1 MLVGKVA
8 EKEVVEDRSRLEND
22 RLVEEK
28 LLVSAL
34 ECPVCL
40 TLPHSAPVY
49 TCRVSRAKS
58 GCDVS
63 VVFVKKKLFAKL
75 CAVPTANVSLPAQ
88 VGHSVCGR
96 CWKSLLKQRCP
107 VCLTEY
113 NRSAGLAKLSMHG
126 SQTLYIS
133 LLYDR

>member
-58 GCDVS
+58 DCDIS
-63 VVFVKKKLFAKL
+63 VVFVRKRKTF
-75 CAVPTANVSLPAQ
+75 CQAVCNANCQCKPSSPGRAQ
-88 VGHSVCGR
+88 CV
-96 CWKSLLKQRCP
+96 WALLEKS
-107 VCLTEY
+107 
-113 NRSAGLAKLSMHG
+113 S
-126 SQTLYIS
+126 
-133 LLYDR
+133 

>member
-63 VVFVKKKLFAKL
+63 VVFVKKKAFA
-75 CAVPTANVSLPAQ
+75 SLPAQ

-96 CWKSLLKQRCP
+96 CWRSLLKQRCP

-113 NRSAGLAKLSMHG
+113 NRSAGIIKFIVHG
-126 SQTLYIS
+126 SRTLYIS
-133 LLYDR
+133 LFMTGKSY

>member
-1 MLVGKVA
+1 MVVGKVA

-22 RLVEEK
+22 RLVEEN

-63 VVFVKKKLFAKL
+63 VVFVKKKSFCKPSSPGRAQCVWTLLEKSSQTTMPGL
-75 CAVPTANVSLPAQ
+75 SHRVQQ
-88 VGHSVCGR
+88 VGWSR
-96 CWKSLLKQRCP
+96 
-107 VCLTEY
+107 
-113 NRSAGLAKLSMHG
+113 
-126 SQTLYIS
+126 
-133 LLYDR
+133 

>member
-1 MLVGKVA
+1 MGEQLIFPPSCTNTKMLVGKLA

-49 TCRVSRAKS
+49 TCRV
-58 GCDVS
+58 
-63 VVFVKKKLFAKL
+63 
-75 CAVPTANVSLPAQ
+75 
-88 VGHSVCGR
+88 GHSVCGR
-96 CWKSLLKQRCP
+96 CWRSLLKQRCP

-113 NRSAGLAKLSMHG
+113 NRSAGIIKLIVHG
-126 SQTLYIS
+126 SRTLYIS
-133 LLYDR
+133 LFMTGKSYYKVNH

>member
-49 TCRVSRAKS
+49 TCRVSRGKS

-63 VVFVKKKLFAKL
+63 VVFVKKRRSFCK
-75 CAVPTANVSLPAQ
+75 PSSPGRAQ
-88 VGHSVCGR
+88 CV
-96 CWKSLLKQRCP
+96 WALLEKS
-107 VCLTEY
+107 
-113 NRSAGLAKLSMHG
+113 S
-126 SQTLYIS
+126 
-133 LLYDR
+133 

>member
-63 VVFVKKKLFAKL
+63 VVFVKKSFCK
-75 CAVPTANVSLPAQ
+75 PSSPGRAQ
-88 VGHSVCGR
+88 CV
-96 CWKSLLKQRCP
+96 WALLEKS
-107 VCLTEY
+107 
-113 NRSAGLAKLSMHG
+113 S
-126 SQTLYIS
+126 
-133 LLYDR
+133 

>member
-1 MLVGKVA
+1 MVVDKVA
-8 EKEVVEDRSRLEND
+8 EKDVVEDRSRLEND

-49 TCRVSRAKS
+49 TCRVSRALYLS
-58 GCDVS
+58 
-63 VVFVKKKLFAKL
+63 KKKAFA
-75 CAVPTANVSLPAQ
+75 SLPAQ
-88 VGHSVCGR
+88 VGHGVCGR
-96 CWKSLLKQRCP
+96 CWRSLLKQRCP

-113 NRSAGLAKLSMHG
+113 NRSAGIIKLIVHG
-126 SQTLYIS
+126 SRTGIFLFFMTGKSY
-133 LLYDR
+133 

>member
-1 MLVGKVA
+1 MVVGKVA

-63 VVFVKKKLFAKL
+63 VVFVKKKNF
-75 CAVPTANVSLPAQ
+75 LPSCVQ
-88 VGHSVCGR
+88 CQ
-96 CWKSLLKQRCP
+96 LP
-107 VCLTEY
+107 
-113 NRSAGLAKLSMHG
+113 M
-126 SQTLYIS
+126 
-133 LLYDR
+133 

>member
-63 VVFVKKKLFAKL
+63 VVFVKKKLLQAFQPRSGTVCVGAAGEVFL
-75 CAVPTANVSLPAQ
+75 NNDARFVSQSTTGRLVSL
-88 VGHSVCGR
+88 S
-96 CWKSLLKQRCP
+96 
-107 VCLTEY
+107 
-113 NRSAGLAKLSMHG
+113 
-126 SQTLYIS
+126 
-133 LLYDR
+133 